1 MLKIIHKGSLPFS
14 PQFDKKYS
22 GFYIHGKFI
31 ESQILDSQENADQN
45 ESRRTQRMDFR
56 AEQNAMNLKSV
67 DLFFVLKIMMENSH
81 V

>member
-1 MLKIIHKGSLPFS
+1 MLKIIRKGSLPFS

-22 GFYIHGKFI
+22 EFI